1 MFATLS
7 MAFSYQN
14 CHEESGWC
22 FEQSTLQAF
31 YLFET
36 AQVDGDLAEVG
47 ADVIGAFCNGNM
59 VGWFGAAESFTMVPA
74 MGNDGSFPG
83 YCNGG
88 DVPTFQIYD
97 ASNGSYLDAV
107 VDGDVPGWE
116 TSGINQLAAIDAS
129 NTFGCTDASAC
140 NYSSDATADDG
151 SCLEFDCAGV
161 CGGDSWDSD
170 CGCVAG
176 DNSGDDCDDCA
187 GVPDGPNVDTWCDDS
202 CAETGPVF
210 DDCGSCGGDNSS
222 CTGCTDPLAD
232 NYDAGNLFE
241 DGSCDYTVPTIDG
254 LSAVPGPARVILSW
268 SAPAQMGE
276 SSYSYDVY
284 GVDEYGYLNF
294 VRNVV
299 STSTQILNLEA
310 DVEAC
315 FSVVAVNSYGSSD
328 A

>member
-1 MFATLS
+1 MKKLIILFATLS
-7 MAFSYQN
+7 MAFSWQN

-36 AQVDGDLAEVG
+36 ASVDGDLAEVG

-97 ASNGSYLDAV
+97 ASNGSFLDAV

-116 TSGINQLAAIDAS
+116 TSAINQLAAVDAS
-129 NTFGCTDASAC
+129 NVFGCKDASAC
-140 NYSSDATADDG
+140 NYDPSATADDG
-151 SCLEFDCAGV
+151 SCVDFDCAGV
-161 CGGDSWDSD
+161 CGGSA
-170 CGCVAG
+170 VV
-176 DNSGDDCDDCA
+176 DDCEVCDGGNADQDCA
-187 GVPDGPNVDTWCDDS
+187 GVCFGSSVDTWCDGS
-202 CAETGPVF
+202 CGETGPV
-210 DDCGSCGGDNSS
+210 DDGCDVCGGDDSS

-232 NYDAGNLFE
+232 NYDSGNLFE
-241 DGSCDYTVPTIDG
+241 DGSCDYTVPGVGD
-254 LSAVPGPARVILSW
+254 LSAAAGPARVILSW
-268 SAPAQMGE
+268 SAPAPMGE
-276 SSYSYDVY
+276 ASYSYDVLD
-284 GVDEYGYLNF
+284 GGGNF

-299 STSTQILNLEA
+299 STST
-310 DVEAC
+310 
-315 FSVVAVNSYGSSD
+315 
-328 A
+328 